1 MAKLNDLTVKIEL
14 SDQNNPVE
22 SRTFK
27 VTEFRAAEKDGKP
40 VLEGLASVFGQYSED
55 LGGFVEIIEPGF
67 FDGVMADD
75 VRSLWN
81 HNPDYVL
88 GRTKSGTLELEQRE
102 DGLFQRTYPPVV
114 EPESAQW
121 AKDLMV
127 SIRRGDVDQMSF
139 GFIVKSTFRGD
150 PEDGDEWYVLGDKVI
165 RRLKKG
171 GAKQLLDVSPVTY
184 PAYPQTSVSA
194 NTRSRFESFQESLRN
209 GQEPEAQGKADE
221 RQEPLDLLQRR
232 LDLVSKD

>member
-1 MAKLNDLTVKIEL
+1 MDKLKVQPEIEH
-14 SDQNNPVE
+14 
-22 SRTFK
+22 RTFK
-27 VTEFRAAEKDGKP
+27 VSEFRAADKDGKP
-40 VLEGLASVFGQYSED
+40 VLEGLASVFNQYSED

-67 FDGVMADD
+67 FDAVLGDD

-88 GRTKSGTLELEQRE
+88 GRTKSGTLEIEQRE
-102 DGLFQRTYPPVV
+102 DGLFQRTYPPVI
-114 EPESAQW
+114 EPDAAQW
-121 AKDLMV
+121 AKDLLV

-139 GFIVKSTFRGD
+139 GFIVKSTYRGD
-150 PEDGDEWYVLGDKVI
+150 PEDGDEWYVLGDKII

-194 NTRSRFESFQESLRN
+194 STRSRFEQFQESLHN
-209 GQEPEAQGKADE
+209 GQAPNEEGEANG
-221 RQEPLDLLQRR
+221 RQEPLDILQRR
-232 LDLVSKD
+232 LELASKE

>member
-1 MAKLNDLTVKIEL
+1 MDKLNKPEEMIER
-14 SDQNNPVE
+14 
-22 SRTFK
+22 RTFAVK
-27 VTEFRAAEKDGKP
+27 ELRAATKDDKP
-40 VLEGLASVFGQYSED
+40 TLEGMASVFNEYSED

-67 FDGVMADD
+67 FDGVLDND

-81 HNPDYVL
+81 HDSNYVL
-88 GRTKSGTLELEQRE
+88 GRTKSGTLEIQQTEE
-102 DGLFQRTYPPVV
+102 GLFQRTFPPVV
-114 EPESAQW
+114 EPEAAQW

-150 PEDGDEWYVLGDKVI
+150 PEDGDEWYTMGDKII

-184 PAYPQTSVSA
+184 PAYPQTNVSA
-194 NTRSRFESFQESLRN
+194 NTRSRFTEFQESVRN
-209 GQEPEAQGKADE
+209 GQQAEADGDRDE
-221 RQEPLDLLQRR
+221 RQAPLELLR
-232 LDLVSKD
+232 LRLELTSKD